1 MVLSKGYKMEK
12 FVKGEELEN
21 PSRYTQNAI
30 EAWDFAIQ
38 SLFPYPLGVVSKYVI
53 RHKHKGGKQD
63 LEKALIW
70 ARKASESYKY
80 MLLNS
85 PNEGIS
91 YFDVVPEVSKENFL
105 DLGVAERNILKDL
118 QNITSKL
125 EDEGYFNDSIDWV
138 IRSLERMIEG

>member
-1 MVLSKGYKMEK
+1 MKEK
-12 FVKGEELEN
+12 FVKDEELIK
-21 PSRYTQNAI
+21 PDRYMQNKI

-70 ARKASESYKY
+70 ARKARESYKF

-85 PNEGIS
+85 PNKGIS
-91 YFDVVPEVSKENFL
+91 YFDLVSEVSKENFP

-138 IRSLERMIEG
+138 IRSLERLLGR

>member
-1 MVLSKGYKMEK
+1 MLSKGYKMEK

-85 PNEGIS
+85 PNGGIS
-91 YFDVVPEVSKENFL
+91 YFDVVPEVSKENFP

-138 IRSLERMIEG
+138 IRSLERLLGGY